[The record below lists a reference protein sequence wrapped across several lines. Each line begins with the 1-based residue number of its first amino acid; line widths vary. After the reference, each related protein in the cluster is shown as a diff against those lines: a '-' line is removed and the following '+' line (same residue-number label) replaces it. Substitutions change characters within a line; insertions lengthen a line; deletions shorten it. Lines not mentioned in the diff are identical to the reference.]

1 MSGPLPCNHR
11 KRDVSVY
18 QSWSVKYANEKMSL
32 SINGHVLLL
41 GGKESKI
48 CDMADKAL
56 NKIFHMADKVL
67 NIYASIDF

>member
-1 MSGPLPCNHR
+1 
-11 KRDVSVY
+11 
-18 QSWSVKYANEKMSL
+18 MSL
-32 SINGHVLLL
+32 SINGHLLLL

-67 NIYASIDF
+67 NIYASIDFLDLHLRVYS